1 MIRIAFTGPESSG
14 KSTLAKAIAAECKGV
29 YVPEFAR
36 TYLEEKGPEYD
47 IDDLDFMAQ
56 GHADSIGIAA
66 NDLQLVDTDFLVF
79 KIWSEYKYDA
89 ASPLIH
95 RLISESWFDLHV
107 LCAPDIP
114 WESDDLRENPSDRD
128 DLFLRY
134 VNELEKYH
142 KPYIIVEGVHDKRMK
157 KVEQVIQELQRMT

>member
-14 KSTLAKAIAAECKGV
+14 KSTLAKAIAESLDGA
-29 YVPEFAR
+29 YIPEFAR

-56 GHADSIGIAA
+56 GHADAIGSTS
-66 NDLQLVDTDFLVF
+66 NPLHLVDTDFIVF
-79 KIWSEYKYDA
+79 KIWSEFKYDA

-95 RLISESWFDLHV
+95 RLVSENWFDLHV

-114 WESDDLRENPSDRD
+114 WEEDELRENPSDRD
-128 DLFLRY
+128 ELFLQY
-134 VNELEKYH
+134 VQSLEKYR
-142 KPYIIVEGVHDKRMK
+142 KPYIIVEGAHNKRMK
-157 KVEQVIQELQRMT
+157 KAAQAIQELQRIS